1 MRRKA
6 ATGCIPVI
14 VPYAHLPPVDARGI
28 AGIGKGEMVTRV
40 EPAMIGGAE
49 AVESTKFDHRMSPVG
64 VVSAVQ
70 IGLEGVQE
78 NCNKFAH
85 DVQVI
90 RTMKLGEPTLD
101 QLRLFLAVEE
111 GGSLDRKSTRLNS
124 SH

>member
-1 MRRKA
+1 
-6 ATGCIPVI
+6 
-14 VPYAHLPPVDARGI
+14 
-28 AGIGKGEMVTRV
+28 MVTRV

-101 QLRLFLAVEE
+101 QLRLFLTVEE
-111 GGSLDRKSTRLNS
+111 EGSFGGAARRLGRAISRSEERRVGKECVSTCRS
-124 SH
+124 RWSP